1 MLNGWTVDEGRVEM
15 VDEGGEEVTM
25 ELWVEVVVV
34 SGVLEK
40 DEVEVRRVTVEE
52 ELGSGRTSP

>member
-1 MLNGWTVDEGRVEM
+1 M
-15 VDEGGEEVTM
+15 
-25 ELWVEVVVV
+25 EVVVV
-34 SGVLEK
+34 SGVLEN